1 MTNLRREAW
10 SPFLKCLLD
19 LDTWLTWS
27 RTGQGEGRG
36 ADREPHSCSLL
47 APGEGVWMAA
57 PRLIAE
63 ATGSRLG
70 GEGRG
75 PFAAGLGLRLP
86 EAPVSGWTTPATAR
100 FTTFTCK
107 SRGRTGQSKPETAPY
122 SNSWCLCVCYSIVNP
137 VCYAVLCINHSLQW
151 GDTER

>member
-57 PRLIAE
+57 PGLIAE
-63 ATGSRLG
+63 APREVHSSI
-70 GEGRG
+70 RG
-75 PFAAGLGLRLP
+75 VR
-86 EAPVSGWTTPATAR
+86 E
-100 FTTFTCK
+100 
-107 SRGRTGQSKPETAPY
+107 SRGLLSSHFRANETSSMLVSRT
-122 SNSWCLCVCYSIVNP
+122 
-137 VCYAVLCINHSLQW
+137 
-151 GDTER
+151 

>member
-86 EAPVSGWTTPATAR
+86 EAPVSG
-100 FTTFTCK
+100 
-107 SRGRTGQSKPETAPY
+107 
-122 SNSWCLCVCYSIVNP
+122 
-137 VCYAVLCINHSLQW
+137 
-151 GDTER
+151 